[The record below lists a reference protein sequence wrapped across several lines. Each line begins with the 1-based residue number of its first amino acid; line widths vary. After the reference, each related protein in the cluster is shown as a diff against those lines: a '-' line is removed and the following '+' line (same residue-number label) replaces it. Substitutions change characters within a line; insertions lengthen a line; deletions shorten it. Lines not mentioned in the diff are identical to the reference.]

1 MTLLAII
8 RHAPTAWN
16 REKRL
21 QGHTDIGLGPEG
33 RIVAA
38 SWQVPAAWQNWRLL
52 VSPLSRARET
62 AAVLFP
68 QTIPEIEPALR
79 EMSFGEWEGRS
90 LADLRADA
98 GAEAEEREALGL
110 DFRAPK
116 GESPRQVQARLT
128 PLLQRLAAE
137 ERDIVAVSHK
147 AVARAL
153 YALATGWQML
163 EKPPVKLKDGRAHLF
178 RLAADGTPEVAELNI
193 LLGSMDTSTHG

>member
-1 MTLLAII
+1 VTHVAII

-16 REKRL
+16 RDRRL

-38 SWQVPAAWQNWRLL
+38 SWQVPVAWQNWRLL
-52 VSPLSRARET
+52 VSPLMRARET

-68 QTIPEIEPALR
+68 QSVPEIDLALR
-79 EMSFGEWEGRS
+79 EMSFGDWEGRS

-98 GAEAEEREALGL
+98 GAEAEERESLGL

-116 GESPRQVQARLT
+116 GESPREVQARLM

-137 ERDIVAVSHK
+137 QRDTVVVSHK
-147 AVARAL
+147 AVQRAL

-178 RLAADGTPEVAELNI
+178 RLAPDGMPQVVELNI
-193 LLGSMDTSTHG
+193 SLGSSDGLVHG